1 MDKKR
6 IDSLNMRNFP
16 FHVRLQLYSI
26 SYYFWFHSPA
36 QTKSEG
42 KESWNTPQQPNNLL
56 KTTHPSIFLPP
67 KKYGQTSLLPVSGAY
82 THAGCP
88 KGAFNVG
95 TQQFIPARLIEASLD
110 GKQLQQTSRWVSSS
124 RVTFLGETNFGVVF
138 CRKRFPFSVLYGNLK
153 SNLFL
158 TSQLVTC

>member
-26 SYYFWFHSPA
+26 SYHFWFHSPA
-36 QTKSEG
+36 QTKSVNPK
-42 KESWNTPQQPNNLL
+42 KEKKVETPHNNPTTSL
-56 KTTHPSIFLPP
+56 KTTPSLHIPP
-67 KKYGQTSLLPVSGAY
+67 TKKNSRTSLLPVSGAY

-95 TQQFIPARLIEASLD
+95 TQQFIPDRLIEASLENQ
-110 GKQLQQTSRWVSSS
+110 QLQQTSRWVSSS
-124 RVTFLGETNFGVVF
+124 RVNFLGETNLGCVF
-138 CRKRFPFSVLYGNLK
+138 VENDFHSQYCTV
-153 SNLFL
+153 
-158 TSQLVTC
+158 TSRAIF